1 MLANMLRQSER
12 LESMIEE

>member
-1 MLANMLRQSER
+1 MLRQSER